1 MDEME
6 KVEDPEQVQ
15 KMEVEKRPLVK
26 SKLLNVN
33 VYIHCAR
40 LHAELTWAVAML
52 GLSKKNY
59 RLELQP
65 KVLADPIH
73 TRCKH
78 LFRLL

>member
-33 VYIHCAR
+33 VYIH
-40 LHAELTWAVAML
+40 LHVCMQ
-52 GLSKKNY
+52 S
-59 RLELQP
+59 
-65 KVLADPIH
+65 
-73 TRCKH
+73 
-78 LFRLL
+78 